1 MSDINKKSL
10 KHLADLA
17 HLELTEKE
25 EEKFLKE
32 LESILGHFKELESL
46 DTSNVTPMT
55 GGTSAKNV
63 LRGDLD
69 RQSSLAA
76 APVVEAFPDKA
87 GGHLKV
93 PSVFKEE

>member
-32 LESILGHFKELESL
+32 LESILGHFAELESL
-46 DTSNVTPMT
+46 DTSNVAPMT

-63 LRGDLD
+63 LRGDAD
-69 RQSSLAA
+69 HQSSLAA
-76 APVVEAFPDKA
+76 APVADAFPDKEK
-87 GGHLKV
+87 GYLKT
-93 PSVFKEE
+93 PAVFE